1 MNEHCLKK
9 WIFGLYFLIY
19 FLWKSFA
26 PQTINDLGS
35 NVILLLG
42 ILFTAVMTYI
52 SSRKAG
58 DYRGNLLILSISLF
72 LYFFG
77 DLSWVLYELITNQE
91 VPIEHVS
98 TVFYIFE
105 SVLIG
110 VFIWNLILKKSTR
123 WSRIYY
129 GVDGFFLIIFIF
141 FILWKLIFRNID
153 TDLLGNNLETDVL
166 FLYIGIDFFVILGAS
181 ILINLKNGNSSD
193 KVIAV
198 ALFIWSAADVFYYW
212 LFLTKSYTDSSIVD
226 ILWVFSFFIMCYASE
241 YRVCTNNVKIED
253 ASHFENIEN
262 LNTQT
267 PLTLTVL
274 FFIALVLSYEEIFV
288 VIIFTLI
295 ILFRGIVAK
304 FIYTYIV
311 NEHLTEEYR
320 KLNEMLEEKVVER
333 TEELKAKNEELYILA
348 NIDPLTG
355 LPNRRHFL
363 EYLEYRIN
371 MTVDNNLFAL
381 LFIDLDRFKSIN
393 DWYGHEIGDRL
404 LLSVSD
410 RLKKTL
416 PKDSFIARLGG
427 DEFVVIVNNIISED
441 DAIESAMNFV
451 KAFRTYFRIGDFKI
465 NSTISI
471 GISLYPIN
479 GDNISQILKTADTAL
494 YAAKE
499 SGKNTAIMY
508 NNDMRKEERLKL
520 EFESRLYDSIKN
532 NELEIEYRPQMNPID
547 KSIIGIDARIY
558 WDSKFGRIDYD
569 EFKMIA
575 EDSGFIMDIGI
586 WFIEKICEKI
596 KFFKDKSNLDLK
608 FSLEISTNQF
618 LGSDISALFGEYIR
632 KYGINGNLIEVE
644 IIENFSEKD
653 EELIIEK
660 LNSLKLLGIQISIID
675 FGKGYS
681 SFKYLNEYPVD
692 SIKIPDSIIDNI
704 LIDTNAQNLVKAVSS
719 VSKIF
724 ELKSKAQ
731 GVKSLEQIEL
741 LRELGCDEVTGSC
754 GVEFVS
760 FERIKEMVGI

>member
-1 MNEHCLKK
+1 MDEHCLKK

-26 PQTINDLGS
+26 PQIINDDGS
-35 NVILLLG
+35 NVILLFG
-42 ILFTAVMTYI
+42 IIFTAVMTYKT
-52 SSRKAG
+52 SKRSG
-58 DYRGNLLILSISLF
+58 DYRTNLLILSISLF

-77 DLSWVLYELITNQE
+77 DLSWILYELSTNQE
-91 VPIEHVS
+91 VPVVHIS
-98 TVFYIFE
+98 TLFYTLESILIAVF
-105 SVLIG
+105 L
-110 VFIWNLILKKSTR
+110 WNLILKKSTR

-129 GVDGFFLIIFIF
+129 GVDGFFLVIFIF
-141 FILWKLIFRNID
+141 FILWKLIFKNID
-153 TDLLGNNLETDVL
+153 TDLIGNNLETNILLIYV
-166 FLYIGIDFFVILGAS
+166 IADFFVILGS
-181 ILINLKNGNSSD
+181 SVLINLKNSNIAD
-193 KVIAV
+193 KAIAG

-212 LFLTKSYTDSSIVD
+212 LFLTRSYTDSSIVD
-226 ILWVFSFFIMCYASE
+226 ILWIFSFFIMWYSAE
-241 YRVCTNNVKIED
+241 YRICTNDVKIED
-253 ASHFENIEN
+253 ASHFENIDKI
-262 LNTQT
+262 NTQT
-267 PLTLTVL
+267 PITLTVL
-274 FFIALVLSYEEIFV
+274 FFISLVLSYEDVFL
-288 VIIFTLI
+288 VIVFTLI

-333 TEELKAKNEELYILA
+333 TEELKAKNEELYVLA

-371 MTVDNNLFAL
+371 MNLENNLFAL
-381 LFIDLDRFKSIN
+381 FFIDLDRFKSIN

-410 RLKKTL
+410 RLKKNL
-416 PKDSFIARLGG
+416 PPDSFIARLGG
-427 DEFVVIVNNIISED
+427 DEFVVVVNNIISDE

-532 NELEIEYRPQMNPID
+532 NELEVEYRPQMNPND

-558 WDSKFGRIDYD
+558 WNSKFGRIDYD
-569 EFKMIA
+569 QFKVIA
-575 EDSGFIMDIGI
+575 EDLGFIMDIGI
-586 WFIEKICEKI
+586 WFIDKICEKI
-596 KFFKDKSNLDLK
+596 KFLKEKFDLDLK

-618 LGSDISALFGEYIR
+618 LGSDIASIFSEYI
-632 KYGINGNLIEVE
+632 KKHGITGNLLEIDIVE
-644 IIENFSEKD
+644 KFSEKD
-653 EELIIEK
+653 EDIIIEK
-660 LNSLKLLGIQISIID
+660 LNSLKALGIHISIINL
-675 FGKGYS
+675 GSGYY
-681 SFKYLNEYPVD
+681 SFKYLNKYSID
-692 SIKIPDSIIDNI
+692 SITIQEQIIDNI
-704 LIDTNAQNLVKAVSS
+704 LVDENAQNLTKSVIS
-719 VSKIF
+719 VSRIF
-724 ELKSKAQ
+724 GINSRVKGVNSLKQ
-731 GVKSLEQIEL
+731 VEL
-741 LRELGCDEVTGSC
+741 LKKIGCDEVISSC
-754 GVEFVS
+754 DMEFVS
-760 FERIKEMVGI
+760 FEKIEEMVGI